1 MKKQSGERRR
11 ELDRIDRQILDL
23 LQADGR
29 ISNIA
34 LARKVNLTP
43 TPCLERV
50 RRLEREGYIR
60 GYTALLNPDL
70 VDAGLLVF
78 VEISL
83 LRNSPDAFRE
93 FSRRASELTGILEC
107 HLVSGNYDYLIKA
120 RVRDMHEYRN
130 LLSDQILALPGV
142 SDSRSYVVIEE
153 VKESTVLPVNAAPLR
168 DGSTAVSRRNRR

>member
-1 MKKQSGERRR
+1 MKKKERSGRTRG
-11 ELDRIDRQILDL
+11 LDRIDRQILDL

-34 LARKVNLTP
+34 LAKKVNLTP

-93 FSRRASELTGILEC
+93 FSRQAAKLAGILEC

-120 RVRDMHEYRN
+120 RVRDMHEYRA
-130 LLSDQILALPGV
+130 LLSEKILALPGV

-153 VKESTVLPVNAAPLR
+153 VKESTALPVL
-168 DGSTAVSRRNRR
+168 GK